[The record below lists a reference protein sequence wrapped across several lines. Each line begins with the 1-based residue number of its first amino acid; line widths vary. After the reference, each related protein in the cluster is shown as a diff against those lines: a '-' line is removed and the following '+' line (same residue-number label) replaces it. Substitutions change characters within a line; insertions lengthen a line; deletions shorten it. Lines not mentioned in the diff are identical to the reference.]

1 MPFICFAVNSPHET
15 LLIFSARYPAD
26 MGPLRH
32 RVMKNTGI
40 RSEPILET
48 RVKEYTE
55 FVSRDGI
62 IGNSERVIVG
72 VRGGGLAIIVSL
84 PEVLEKKC
92 TRQNTSY
99 KIGDVI
105 VIVDLLTRVMNE
117 MNVLN
122 PRPIGT
128 ADFIRSNEGKMLS
141 RTILV
146 SNIILPTNLVGL
158 SRDNLLTYDLL
169 GLDQRVFGLDVMR
182 LQLTEIELIRERES
196 ELFSITDQ

>member
-1 MPFICFAVNSPHET
+1 
-15 LLIFSARYPAD
+15 

-48 RVKEYTE
+48 RVQEYTE
-55 FVSRDGI
+55 FISRDGI

-117 MNVLN
+117 MNVLH

-128 ADFIRSNEGKMLS
+128 ADFIWSNKGKMLS

-169 GLDQRVFGLDVMR
+169 GLHQRVFGLDVMR
-182 LQLTEIELIRERES
+182 LQLSEIELIRERES
-196 ELFSITDQ
+196 EIFSITDQ

>member
-1 MPFICFAVNSPHET
+1 
-15 LLIFSARYPAD
+15 

-32 RVMKNTGI
+32 RVMNTVI

-105 VIVDLLTRVMNE
+105 VIVDFLTRSMNE

-122 PRPIGT
+122 PTPIGT
-128 ADFIRSNEGKMLS
+128 ADFIRSNEGEMLS
-141 RTILV
+141 RAILV

-158 SRDNLLTYDLL
+158 SRENVLTYDLL
-169 GLDQRVFGLDVMR
+169 GLDQRVFKLDVMR
-182 LQLTEIELIRERES
+182 LQLSEIELIPERKS
-196 ELFSITDQ
+196 KIFSITDQ